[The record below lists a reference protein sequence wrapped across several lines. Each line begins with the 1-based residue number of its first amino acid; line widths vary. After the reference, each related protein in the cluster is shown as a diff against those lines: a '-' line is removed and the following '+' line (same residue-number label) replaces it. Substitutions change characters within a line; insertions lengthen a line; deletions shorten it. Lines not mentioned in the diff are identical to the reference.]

1 MLRKDDSR
9 HHELV
14 RYRKG
19 KLYLKLASTDPEG
32 TNVAFPLYI
41 SPLFMFFPRP
51 RSTRDQGG
59 GELTSIKLY
68 KYFFRFQKV
77 YESEPLS
84 HTHFERCDGLS
95 PKLKLTRS

>member
-59 GELTSIKLY
+59 GELTSTSSVSK
-68 KYFFRFQKV
+68 KCM
-77 YESEPLS
+77 SLS
-84 HTHFERCDGLS
+84 LC
-95 PKLKLTRS
+95 LTLILNGVMGYHQN